1 VLDFSH
7 NPWLVAASLAVALMA
22 GFTGLSL
29 TRGANALPD
38 ARRKIVVALAAVVL
52 GGGIWSMHFV
62 AMLGLQLPILFFYDA
77 LITLISALVA
87 ILMVGLALLLLHFR
101 DRGPRVILGA
111 GGIVGLGIVVMH
123 YVGMAGMQLCQPVYG
138 WGDVVISTV
147 ASVVLSILA
156 IWVAYDAR
164 TQRNIVLGTVCFGL
178 AVFSMHF
185 VAILTTGFLPSEAA
199 TVAGPALDNQVLA
212 MGVTLAVFLIC
223 GAFLLTGITFVG
235 PQEARASAP
244 SEPAVM
250 APASEPQDLH
260 EPAPQPVTA
269 TAGVPFEREGQTFF
283 ADPTQVAAIRAE
295 GHYTVLY
302 LGAEKLFCPWSIT
315 EAANRLEQA
324 GFLRAHRSYLINPSH
339 VSSFERKK
347 DNGTLYFDAV
357 EALSKVPVS
366 RSRMGPL
373 REALGL

>member
-1 VLDFSH
+1 
-7 NPWLVAASLAVALMA
+7 MA

-101 DRGPRVILGA
+101 ERSPRVILGA
-111 GGIVGLGIVVMH
+111 GVIVGLGIVVMH
-123 YVGMAGMQLCQPVYG
+123 YVGMAGMQLCRPVYG
-138 WGDVVISTV
+138 VLDVVISTV

-164 TQRNIVLGTVCFGL
+164 TQRNIVLGTVCFGF

-185 VAILTTGFLPSEAA
+185 VAILLTGFLPSEAA
-199 TVAGPALDNQVLA
+199 AVAGPALDNQVLA

-223 GAFLLTGITFVG
+223 GAFLLTGITFIA
-235 PQEARASAP
+235 PQEDTETAP
-244 SEPAVM
+244 PEPA
-250 APASEPQDLH
+250 A
-260 EPAPQPVTA
+260 EPAPTPQPVAA

-315 EAANRLEQA
+315 EAANRLEA
-324 GFLRAHRSYLINPSH
+324 SGFLRAHRSYLINPSH
-339 VSSFERKK
+339 VSSFERNK
-347 DNGTLYFDAV
+347 DNGTLYFETV
-357 EALSKVPVS
+357 ESLSKVPVS